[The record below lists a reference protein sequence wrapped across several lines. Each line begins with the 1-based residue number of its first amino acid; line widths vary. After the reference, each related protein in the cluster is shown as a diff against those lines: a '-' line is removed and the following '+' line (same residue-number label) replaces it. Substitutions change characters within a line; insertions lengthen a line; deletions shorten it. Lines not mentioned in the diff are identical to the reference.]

1 MAQNG
6 RFGLSVRV
14 LTFLALAPDRMHT
27 STAIAEA
34 LHTSPVMVRRVFSTL
49 HKAGFLM
56 QRKGPQGGAKLKV
69 AAKSIGLGDIFAAS
83 AGAWPATGEKGIDA
97 ILKRTQGDA
106 VAAMNE
112 TSVATLAKKMKKA

>member
-14 LTFLALAPDRMHT
+14 LVVLALAPETMHT
-27 STAIAEA
+27 SAAIAET
-34 LHTSPVMVRRVFSTL
+34 LKTSPVMVRRVFSAL
-49 HKAGFLM
+49 HKAGFIV

-69 AAKSIGLGDIFAAS
+69 AAKSIGLGDVFAAAS
-83 AGAWPATGEKGIDA
+83 GAWLATGDKAVDAVLKGVRD
-97 ILKRTQGDA
+97 DA

-112 TSVATLAKKMKKA
+112 TTVGSLTKKLKKA